1 VTGQAPRRRCGPAP
15 GRRVGHVV
23 ARVVVGL
30 GAVALVTGCTSGPTV
45 VGDRYDGA
53 VPDALSLDG
62 PGDTTPAVGWVETGR
77 SFFVTTYGSSSCPS
91 APTAVD
97 VDDDVVVVEM
107 QQIGGEVCT
116 ADYGPTS
123 WSLDLPDGAAPADEV
138 AVRLAFDDGS
148 VVDRVLAP

>member
-1 VTGQAPRRRCGPAP
+1 MTGPAPRRRRGPAP
-15 GRRVGHVV
+15 GRRVGRVV
-23 ARVVVGL
+23 AGVVTGL
-30 GAVALVTGCTSGPTV
+30 GAVALITGCTSGPTV

-91 APTAVD
+91 APTAVG

-123 WSLDLPDGAAPADEV
+123 WSLDLPESTAPADEV